1 MLNPQDF
8 SFELPENLIANKP
21 EKKRDHCRLLS
32 LNKTTNEINHL
43 VFSDLINLLGSNDVL
58 VLNQSKVFPAR
69 LFGQKSTG
77 GKFEILLLR
86 QLSSSTWLAIS
97 KPRLTINQELS
108 FGHRLNG
115 KVIKS
120 NKDNGQI
127 EIEFNQKH
135 QQFLQ
140 TLDLIGHTPLPP
152 YINSKETET
161 EVRKEYQTV
170 YAKELGS
177 AAAPTAGLHFTKKL
191 LSDLKKKGIQIE
203 YVTLHVG
210 LGTFQNLRPE
220 NIATKT
226 LHQEFYEIKPEVAT
240 RLNLAKQ
247 QGKRIIAVGTT
258 SVRTLESAS
267 TINNEFLKN
276 SEFTI
281 FDGLERASHIH
292 QPKKCVKKNFENSQ
306 KNYNENIKYFLQP
319 GKSSTQIFI
328 YPPYEFKFVDAL
340 ITNFHLPESS
350 LLMLVSAFTSKDII
364 LNAYQQAINNK
375 YRFFSFGDAM
385 FIF

>member
-1 MLNPQDF
+1 MLSPTDF
-8 SFELPENLIANKP
+8 SYNLPENLIANKP
-21 EKKRDHCRLLS
+21 EKQRDHCRLLS
-32 LNKTTNEINHL
+32 LNKNNGQIDHL
-43 VFSDLINLLGSNDVL
+43 SFFDLINLLGSNDVL

-86 QLSSSTWLAIS
+86 QLDSISWLAIS
-97 KPRLTINQELS
+97 KPRLAIDQVLT
-108 FGHRLNG
+108 FGHDLVG
-115 KVIKS
+115 KVTKS

-152 YINSKETET
+152 YINSTET
-161 EVRKEYQTV
+161 EKDIRKEYQTV

-191 LSDLKKKGIQIE
+191 LADLKKKGVQIE

-226 LHQEFYEIKPEVAT
+226 LHQEFYEIDDDTAT

-247 QGKRIIAVGTT
+247 QGKRVIAVGTT

-267 TINNEFLKN
+267 KN
-276 SEFTI
+276 VRSCEIT
-281 FDGLERASHIH
+281 
-292 QPKKCVKKNFENSQ
+292 
-306 KNYNENIKYFLQP
+306 P

-350 LLMLVSAFTSKDII
+350 LLMLVSAFTSKDLI
-364 LNAYQQAINNK
+364 LNAYQQAIENE

-385 FIF
+385 FIY